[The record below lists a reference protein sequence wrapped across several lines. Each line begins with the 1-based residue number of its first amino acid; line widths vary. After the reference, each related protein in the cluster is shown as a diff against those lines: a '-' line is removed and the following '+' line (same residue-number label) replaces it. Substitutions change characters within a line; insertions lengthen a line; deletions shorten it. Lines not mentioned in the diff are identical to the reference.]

1 MNKLLYIAPIPIDFD
16 NLDGVPKKIL
26 CQAQILQKSFE
37 VDIIFYFKKNVF
49 LYKVGNKKLSILGKA
64 SSKLSVLKKATE
76 IHFFSKYQYTYIRYP
91 RSDYYF
97 LKLLKHFKR
106 KGIKITVEIPT
117 YPYDKEGFETI
128 KGKIINLLDRF
139 FRKKI
144 YKYVDRIITYSKDK
158 KIFDIPTINTI
169 NGIDF
174 DKVEYDI
181 EPIDIK
187 HEIILIAV
195 SGMFRVHGY
204 ERLITGLYE
213 YYKEGGMRKI
223 QLKLIGNGDEILKY
237 KKLVKKYK
245 LEKNVIFY
253 GTRFGEEL
261 NELYKGNAVGIN
273 SLAIHRQGLKEEST
287 LKTKEY
293 AAKGLPIVS
302 SSYVDAF
309 SEKGN
314 IKYVMR
320 VSPDESA
327 ININELV
334 SFVDKIYEGKEVK
347 NIRESIRNDAKQ
359 ICDISYTMKP
369 VIEFYLNS

>member
-49 LYKVGNKKLSILGKA
+49 LYKVGNKKLSTLGKA

-181 EPIDIK
+181 ESIDIK

-253 GTRFGEEL
+253 GARFGEEL

-314 IKYVMR
+314 TKYVMR
-320 VSPDESA
+320 VSPDEST

-334 SFVDKIYEGKEVK
+334 SFVDKVYEGKEVK
-347 NIRESIRNDAKQ
+347 NIRESIRNDAKK

-369 VIEFYLNS
+369 VIEFYFNS